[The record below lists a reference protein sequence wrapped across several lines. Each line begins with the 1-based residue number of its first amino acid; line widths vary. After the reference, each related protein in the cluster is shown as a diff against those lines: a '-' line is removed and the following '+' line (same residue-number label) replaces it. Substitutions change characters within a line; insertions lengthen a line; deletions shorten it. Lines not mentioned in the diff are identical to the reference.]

1 MFWRRSGYLI
11 SNDGGRCDMGYRY
24 RNARPRLA
32 LWMLVALGDVALL
45 LISVGLPVLVALLGV
60 VAITLG
66 AVGVRRLSGPLCKS
80 FGGYAAGVSAA
91 GW

>member
-1 MFWRRSGYLI
+1 
-11 SNDGGRCDMGYRY
+11 MGYRY

-60 VAITLG
+60 VAITVG
-66 AVGVRRLSGPLCKS
+66 AVGVRRLSRRDSVVREDAPVMVPAMS
-80 FGGYAAGVSAA
+80 RRRA
-91 GW
+91 

>member
-1 MFWRRSGYLI
+1 
-11 SNDGGRCDMGYRY
+11 MGYRY

-60 VAITLG
+60 VAITVG
-66 AVGVRRLSGPLCKS
+66 AVGVRRLSRRGALVREDAPVMVPAMS
-80 FGGYAAGVSAA
+80 RRRA
-91 GW
+91 